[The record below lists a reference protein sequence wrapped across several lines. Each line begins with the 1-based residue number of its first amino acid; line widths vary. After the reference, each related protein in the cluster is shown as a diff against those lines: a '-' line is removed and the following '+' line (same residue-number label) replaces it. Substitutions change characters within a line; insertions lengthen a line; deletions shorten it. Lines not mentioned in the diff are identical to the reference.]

1 MILHYESDDEQQ
13 WLDSMETSDQPEMG
27 KAIKIQDPIS
37 SLNLGEPLVLEKG
50 TSIRTALNK
59 MQRKLEN
66 YIMVTSNGS
75 LIGILTERDILM
87 NITGKEYDLEISL
100 IEEFMTQDPE
110 TLTMEDPLAYA
121 LNKMHVGGFR
131 HVPIVDYQNT
141 PVGIITLSKIISIIA
156 DFFNQDIINLPPL
169 DRMIDTSNPEGG

>member
-1 MILHYESDDEQQ
+1 MILHTDIDDEQQ
-13 WLDSMETSDQPEMG
+13 WLESMESDESSEMG
-27 KAIKIQDPIS
+27 KAIKIEDPIS
-37 SLNLGEPLVLEKG
+37 SLNLGEPLILEKG
-50 TSIRTALNK
+50 SSIRTALNK
-59 MQRKLEN
+59 MQSQLEN

-100 IEEFMTQDPE
+100 IEEFMTKNPE
-110 TLTMEDPLAYA
+110 TLSMEDPLAYA

-131 HVPIVDYQNT
+131 HVPIVDNQNE
-141 PVGIITLSKIISIIA
+141 PVGIITLSKIVSIIA

-169 DRMIDTSNPEGG
+169 DRMVDTSSPEGG

>member
-1 MILHYESDDEQQ
+1 MMLHYETDDEQQ
-13 WLDSMETSDQPEMG
+13 WLDSMDSDDESEMG

-37 SLNLGEPLVLEKG
+37 SLHLGEPLVLEKG

-59 MQRKLEN
+59 MQSQLEN
-66 YIMVTSNGS
+66 YILVTSNES

-100 IEEFMTQDPE
+100 IEEFMTKAPE

-131 HVPIVDYQNT
+131 HVPIVDHQNM
-141 PVGIITLSKIISIIA
+141 PVGVITLSKIISIIA

-169 DRMIDTSNPEGG
+169 DRMVDTASPEGG